1 GVSRP
6 PPPRLGGGLGAP
18 PPVGEFIAAGGEPLG
33 DELSFAAA
41 PCELLHADPVVAEGA
56 SVGLVEDLARVVS
69 GGGRRRE
76 HLGVGGREVDAQ
88 AMMSH
93 GGGRLI
99 GACAVAP
106 VRVAGG
112 GE

>member
-1 GVSRP
+1 MSRWYQ
-6 PPPRLGGGLGAP
+6 RVAW
-18 PPVGEFIAAGGEPLG
+18 VGEFIADGGEPFG
-33 DELSFAAA
+33 DQLTFGTA

-76 HLGVGGREVDAQ
+76 HLRVGGREVDGQ
-88 AMMSH
+88 PMMSH

-99 GACAVAP
+99 GASALAP
-106 VRVAGG
+106 
-112 GE
+112 